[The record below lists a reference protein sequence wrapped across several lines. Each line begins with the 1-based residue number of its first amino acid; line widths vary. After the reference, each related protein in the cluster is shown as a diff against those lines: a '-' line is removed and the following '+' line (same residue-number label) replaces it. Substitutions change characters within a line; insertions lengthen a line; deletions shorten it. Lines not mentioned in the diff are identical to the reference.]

1 MLTKSNMKWVLIL
14 VLMLGLLRHYILKNA
29 LNKRR

>member
-14 VLMLGLLRHYILKNA
+14 VLMLGLLRHYILK
-29 LNKRR
+29 KCIK